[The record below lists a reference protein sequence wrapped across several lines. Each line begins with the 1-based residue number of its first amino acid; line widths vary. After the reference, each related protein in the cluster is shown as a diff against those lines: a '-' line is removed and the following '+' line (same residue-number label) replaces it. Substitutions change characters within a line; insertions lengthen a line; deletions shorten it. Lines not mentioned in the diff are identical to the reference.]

1 MLNFAGFMS
10 MSERD
15 QSFFVSDNH
24 KFSYNL
30 TLAILSTAINQ
41 MPRISRNQAIFIPIL
56 GKLAK
61 LIPYY
66 IFLLIKI
73 KSFLRNI

>member
-1 MLNFAGFMS
+1 MS
-10 MSERD
+10 LSEPD
-15 QSFFVSDNH
+15 QSFLVFDNH

-30 TLAILSTAINQ
+30 TLAILSTTINQ
-41 MPRISRNQAIFIPIL
+41 MPRISRNQAISIPIL
-56 GKLAK
+56 SKLVK
-61 LIPYY
+61 LISYY